1 MKEQNLP
8 LSVCQNSHLTNQQIQ
23 EISIK
28 DLILDFNKNKLQDC
42 VIFAGLEPMLQF
54 DEILKFIIEFRK
66 TNKEDIIIYT
76 GYTELE
82 IQDKIETLK
91 QFDNIYLIVGRY
103 KKDLPKIYDKVLKV
117 ELISNNQYGI
127 KIS

>member
-1 MKEQNLP
+1 M
-8 LSVCQNSHLTNQQIQ
+8 SVCQNSHLTNQQIQ

-91 QFDNIYLIVGRY
+91 QFDNIYLKVGRY